1 MSSPMTPG
9 FAEPMLGAQS
19 SFRAMLH
26 ALSHPGRIVEL
37 PDAPQATAPLGPAM
51 GALAL
56 ALCDADTPLWHD
68 GGAAVTDWLR
78 FHTGA
83 PLTEAHAARFLLA
96 SGAPPALAGLALGSD
111 EAPQDGATLLLQV
124 TALEPVDGWRL
135 SGPGIESSTSLR
147 VSGAPPGFV
156 AERAALAALFPRGL
170 DIMLCAGRHIVG
182 LPRTTNIRDWR

>member
-1 MSSPMTPG
+1 MTPG
-9 FAEPMLGAQS
+9 FADPVLGAQS

-37 PDAPQATAPLGPAM
+37 PNVPQAPAPLGPAM
-51 GALAL
+51 AALAL

-83 PLTEAHAARFLLA
+83 PLTDAHAARFLA
-96 SGAPPALAGLALGSD
+96 ATGAPPALASLALGSD
-111 EAPQDGATLLLQV
+111 EAPQEGATLLLQV
-124 TALEPVDGWRL
+124 TALEATTGWSL

-147 VSGAPPGFV
+147 VNGAPAGFV

-182 LPRTTNIRDWR
+182 LPRTTIIREER

>member
-1 MSSPMTPG
+1 MTPG
-9 FAEPMLGAQS
+9 FAEPVLGAQS

-26 ALSHPGRIVEL
+26 AMSHPGRIVEL
-37 PDAPQATAPLGPAM
+37 PDVPQAPAPLGPAM

-68 GGAAVTDWLR
+68 GWAAVTDWLR

-135 SGPGIESSTSLR
+135 SGPGIETSTSLR

-182 LPRTTNIRDWR
+182 LPRTTNIRDSR

>member
-1 MSSPMTPG
+1 MTPG
-9 FAEPMLGAQS
+9 FAEPVLGAQS

-37 PDAPQATAPLGPAM
+37 PDVPQAPAPLGPAM
-51 GALAL
+51 AALAL

-135 SGPGIESSTSLR
+135 SGPGIETSTSLR

-170 DIMLCAGRHIVG
+170 DIMLCAGRHVVG
-182 LPRTTNIRDWR
+182 LPRTTIIRDAR

>member
-1 MSSPMTPG
+1 MTPG
-9 FAEPMLGAQS
+9 FAEPVLGAQS

-37 PDAPQATAPLGPAM
+37 PDVPQAPAPLGPAM
-51 GALAL
+51 AALAL

-96 SGAPPALAGLALGSD
+96 SGAPPALAGMALGSD
-111 EAPQDGATLLLQV
+111 GAPQDGATLLLQV

-182 LPRTTNIRDWR
+182 LPRTTIIRDAR

>member
-1 MSSPMTPG
+1 MTPG
-9 FAEPMLGAQS
+9 FVDPVLGAQS

-26 ALSHPGRIVEL
+26 ALSHPGRIIEL
-37 PDAPQATAPLGPAM
+37 PDVPEAPAPLDPAM

-83 PLTEAHAARFLLA
+83 PLVQAHAARFLLA
-96 SGAPPALAGLALGSD
+96 TGLPPALAGLALGSD
-111 EAPQDGATLLLQV
+111 EAPQEGATLLLQV
-124 TALEPVDGWRL
+124 TALEAAAGWCL
-135 SGPGIESSTSLR
+135 SGPGIESTTALR
-147 VSGAPPGFV
+147 VTGAPPGFV

-170 DIMLCAGRHIVG
+170 DIMLCAGRHIAG
-182 LPRTTNIRDWR
+182 LPRTTIIREER

>member
-1 MSSPMTPG
+1 MSSPITPG
-9 FAEPMLGAQS
+9 FADPVLGAQS

-26 ALSHPGRIVEL
+26 ALSHPGRIVAL
-37 PDAPQATAPLGPAM
+37 PDVPQAPAPLGPAM
-51 GALAL
+51 AALAL

-68 GGAAVTDWLR
+68 GGAAVADWLR

-83 PLTEAHAARFLLA
+83 PLAPAHAARFLA
-96 SGAPPALAGLALGSD
+96 ATGAPPALAGLALGSD

-124 TALEPVDGWRL
+124 SALEAAAGWSL
-135 SGPGIESSTSLR
+135 AGPGIETTTALR

-182 LPRTTNIRDWR
+182 LPRTTIIREDG